1 MSDYEF
7 TMSLRIRHPHVEPAE
22 VTRGL
27 GMEPQHSW
35 RVGETRRDAEGV
47 AIGGA
52 YHESLWMCAL
62 MPHPELSSDIVGV
75 ESQLQHVIGVLRRSF
90 DFLQSLRE
98 SGGVAELHISLFAR
112 QEFRLELPAE
122 SLASLAQM
130 GIAMALEFH
139 PHTVSTKQMPE
150 QR

>member
-7 TMSLRIRHPHVEPAE
+7 TMSLRIRHPHVKPAE

-27 GMEPQHSW
+27 GMEPQHAW
-35 RVGETRRDAEGV
+35 CVGETRRNADGV
-47 AIGGA
+47 AIGGV

-62 MPHPELSSDIVGV
+62 MPHPELASDVVGV
-75 ESQLQHVIGVLRRSF
+75 ESQLLQVIGVLRRSL

-98 SGGVAELHISLFAR
+98 SGGVAELHISIFAR

-130 GIAMALEFH
+130 GITMALEVH
-139 PHTVSTKQMPE
+139 PHTVPTTRRPE
-150 QR
+150 QQ

>member
-7 TMSLRIRHPHVEPAE
+7 TMSLQIRHPHVAPDE

-27 GMEPQHSW
+27 GMQPQHAW
-35 RVGETRRDAEGV
+35 RVGETRRNAEGA

-62 MPHPELSSDIVGV
+62 MEHPELSSDVVGV
-75 ESQLQHVIGVLRRSF
+75 ESQLQHVIGALRRSF

-98 SGGVAELHISLFAR
+98 SGGVAELHISIFAR
-112 QEFRLELPAE
+112 QEFRLELSAE
-122 SLASLAQM
+122 LLASLAQM
-130 GIAMALEFH
+130 GIAMALEVH
-139 PHTVSTKQMPE
+139 PHTVSTVQKPE